1 MAVLTHRFT
10 QAFDYARIAHAA
22 QVRKGTDTPYLSHL
36 MGVASLVLEHGGNE
50 DQAIAG
56 LLHDIIEDCGQA
68 HEHLVRAQ
76 FGDAVAQIV
85 LDCTDGTHESK
96 AVHSD
101 REAKRMDW
109 QNRKLK
115 YLQHLEQAS
124 DSTLLVS
131 ACDKLHNA
139 GAIVADM
146 NSATVGILVF
156 DRFTSGREGT
166 LAYYHSL
173 SEVFSKRGIAAA
185 ERLDAVVL
193 QMHEGAGSAQRV
205 GLGLN

>member
-22 QVRKGTDTPYLSHL
+22 QVRKRTDIPYLSHL
-36 MGVASLVLEHGGNE
+36 MGVASLVLDHGGSE

-56 LLHDIIEDCGQA
+56 LLHDIIEDCGQV

-85 LDCTDGTHESK
+85 LDCTDGTHEAK

-101 REAKRMDW
+101 PEARRMDW
-109 QNRKLK
+109 RRRKLK
-115 YLQHLEQAS
+115 YLEHLEQAS

-139 GAIVADM
+139 GAIVADL
-146 NSATVGILVF
+146 NNTAVGMLVF
-156 DRFTSGREGT
+156 DRFTSGREDT

-193 QMHEGAGSAQRV
+193 QMHEGAGSSQRV